1 MRSDHE
7 HGRGLERSLVKCNSF
22 SMSEGKEEQVHLI
35 KEKKRQKL
43 LLVFCMDFQMVLL
56 WNWLGGLRVKSFF
69 FKEKPLGKR
78 YRCVVAMVKE
88 YICLGGGY
96 TGKGIDVC
104 VCART
109 NRQCNVVSWFWAGK
123 CSCDT

>member
-56 WNWLGGLRVKSFF
+56 WNWLGV
-69 FKEKPLGKR
+69 
-78 YRCVVAMVKE
+78 
-88 YICLGGGY
+88 
-96 TGKGIDVC
+96 
-104 VCART
+104 
-109 NRQCNVVSWFWAGK
+109 
-123 CSCDT
+123 